1 MGGRATPG
9 FKSLSAHPTDMT
21 LLAPYDGSPLARA
34 AVTRAAA
41 FGEFRDETVVVLTVV
56 PEDRTFAEAR
66 GWVESDDEYDPA
78 AVEGR
83 FEAKVADLAPNAEF
97 RAERPGPSESL
108 SSSTPDDILRTIREV
123 AREVGTAVL
132 FVGSD
137 NADRLAVPT
146 DSIGSYL
153 TDDPEYDVHIVR
165 RAD

>member
-9 FKSLSAHPTDMT
+9 FKSLSAHLTGMT
-21 LLAPYDGSPLARA
+21 LLAPYDGSALSKA
-34 AVTRAAA
+34 AVRRAAA
-41 FGEFRDETVVVLTVV
+41 FGGFREEDVLVLTVV

-83 FEAKVADLAPNAEF
+83 FEAEVADLAPNAEF
-97 RAERPGPSESL
+97 RAERPEPSESL

-123 AREVGTAVL
+123 AREVGATVL